1 MKMEMLYSIAAFC
14 GIVFLYW
21 AWRVLNWVWLR
32 PKKLEKR
39 LREQGLQGNSYR
51 LLYGDMKDT
60 SALFNKANSKPISFS
75 DDAVSRVVPHL
86 QETIKKY
93 GKF

>member
-1 MKMEMLYSIAAFC
+1 MKIEMLYSIAAFC
-14 GIVFLYW
+14 GIVLLYW

-60 SALFNKANSKPISFS
+60 STLINKAHSKPISFS
-75 DDAVSRVVPHL
+75 DDAVSRVVPHF